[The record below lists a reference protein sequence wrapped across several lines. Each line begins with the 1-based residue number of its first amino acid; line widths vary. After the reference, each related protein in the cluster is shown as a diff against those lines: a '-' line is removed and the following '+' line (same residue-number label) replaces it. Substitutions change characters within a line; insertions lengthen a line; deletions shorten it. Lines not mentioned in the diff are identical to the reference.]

1 MTWPPHRPGAGDLRL
16 RAGATLQIGAT
27 APNDLPLNIMSSW
40 SHRWV
45 SGVVPARTGSDSR
58 TVVKHRGT
66 TVQLTLRPRVPLDG
80 IAGGRR
86 GRGGATGGSDEPGCE
101 RLVAC
106 RNSGPVQGGGVWS
119 GTSCS
124 PSPGWR
130 PGGSS
135 PGRRGERGRVG
146 RARVRDRGAGRGR
159 EAPAR
164 PAEEP
169 APEAEGGRVVQMP
182 RRRTGEGRAR
192 QS

>member
-119 GTSCS
+119 GEAGGQGRVRED
-124 PSPGWR
+124 PPD
-130 PGGSS
+130 GGSQCGWVG
-135 PGRRGERGRVG
+135 GRHLQAAATARQFEGVGER
-146 RARVRDRGAGRGR
+146 
-159 EAPAR
+159 
-164 PAEEP
+164 
-169 APEAEGGRVVQMP
+169 
-182 RRRTGEGRAR
+182 
-192 QS
+192 